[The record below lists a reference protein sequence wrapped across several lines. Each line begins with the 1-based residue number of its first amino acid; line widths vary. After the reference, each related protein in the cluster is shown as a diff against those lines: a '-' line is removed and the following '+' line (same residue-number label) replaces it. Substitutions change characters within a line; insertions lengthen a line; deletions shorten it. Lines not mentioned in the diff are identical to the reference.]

1 MRLVD
6 RYWLMLTA
14 PVVVCLGVY
23 GVLGARYHRQELL
36 SEAETEVRETA
47 TLLGETV
54 TALPPDVEVAELHAL
69 AERLTHDTRV
79 LGIGIYGPDG
89 DWVGGSQVAWMHRV
103 DLDRIVRVAFRE
115 RRDRREMRPFG
126 NHDALVRVELVR
138 PAQATLVGAVVVIRD
153 LEYLRDAL
161 RSWGIQLAAM
171 AGVLTAVMALLAAR
185 LARSMTG
192 PVEQLIDGV
201 TRVAAGDLETV
212 VSTGGDEMQRLGDA
226 FNALT
231 RSLKRA
237 REQLSDEETARA
249 ALEVE
254 LHRAQMLAVAGQVAA
269 TLGHEIGSPLNVILG
284 RARVAAEREDVPD
297 DLKASLQSIATQ
309 CERIAKVMSQF
320 LSLSRPTSKGALE
333 RSDLG
338 AVAKEVIGF
347 LGQECRRAKVRAT
360 LSVASGE
367 SLIVAAPHDQMFQVL
382 FNLCLNGVQAQ
393 RDGGRLEITVARGQ
407 DADREMVRVT
417 VRDAGPGVPEA
428 IRGKVFDPFFSTRL
442 GSGGTG
448 LGLAVVAG
456 LVKEL
461 GGRVMVDQ
469 GEAGS
474 ELPGA
479 AFTVWLPAAPPM
491 SRDDAR
497 SPPDGAMR
505 Q

>member
-6 RYWLMLTA
+6 RYWLMFTA

-23 GVLGARYHRQELL
+23 GVLGARFHRQELL
-36 SEAETEVRETA
+36 AEAETEVRETA
-47 TLLGETV
+47 TLLGEAV
-54 TALPPDVEVAELHAL
+54 TTLPADVEVDELHAL

-79 LGIGIYGPDG
+79 LGIGIYDPDG
-89 DWVGGSQVAWMHRV
+89 HWVGGSRVARSHRAE
-103 DLDRIVRVAFRE
+103 LDRIVRDAFRA
-115 RRDRREMRPFG
+115 RVHRREMLAFG
-126 NHDALVRVELVR
+126 GREALVRVELVR
-138 PAQATLVGAVVVIRD
+138 PSQATLVGAVVVIRD
-153 LEYLRDAL
+153 LQYLRDAL
-161 RSWGIQLAAM
+161 RAWAGQLAAVS
-171 AGVLTAVMALLAAR
+171 GVLSVVMALLAAR
-185 LARSMTG
+185 LARAMTE

-212 VSTGGDEMQRLGDA
+212 VSTGGDEMRRLGDA

-231 RSLKRA
+231 RSLKGA
-237 REQLSDEETARA
+237 RERLSDEAVARA

-284 RARVAAEREDVPD
+284 RARVAAERDDVPD
-297 DLKASLQSIATQ
+297 DLRASLQSIATQ
-309 CERIAKVMSQF
+309 CERITKVMSQF
-320 LSLSRPTSKGALE
+320 LSLARPSPRGGAD

-338 AVAKEVIGF
+338 AVAREVVGF

-360 LSVASGE
+360 LDVAADE
-367 SLIVAAPHDQMFQVL
+367 ALTVEAPHDRMFQVL

-393 RDGGRLEITVARGQ
+393 PGGGRLEVSVQRIEEGGRA
-407 DADREMVRVT
+407 MVCAA
-417 VRDAGPGVPEA
+417 VRDGGPGVGEGV
-428 IRGKVFDPFFSTRL
+428 RGKVFDPFFSTRL

-461 GGRVMVDQ
+461 GGRVVVDQ

-474 ELPGA
+474 ELSGA
-479 AFTVWLPAAPPM
+479 AFTVWLPAAP
-491 SRDDAR
+491 
-497 SPPDGAMR
+497 
-505 Q
+505 

>member
-23 GVLGARYHRQELL
+23 GVLGARFHREEMRA
-36 SEAETEVRETA
+36 EAETEVHEAA
-47 TLLGETV
+47 TLLAEAV
-54 TALPPDVEVAELHAL
+54 TALPADVGGAELHAL
-69 AERLTHDTRV
+69 AERLTRDTRV

-89 DWVGGSQVAWMHRV
+89 RWIGGSRVALSHRG
-103 DLDRIVRVAFRE
+103 DLDPIVREAFRE
-115 RRDRREMRPFG
+115 RGDQRELRALG
-126 NHDALVRVELVR
+126 EHEALVRVEMVR
-138 PAQATLVGAVVVIRD
+138 PSRATLVGAVVVIRD
-153 LEYLRDAL
+153 LAYLRGAL
-161 RSWGIQLAAM
+161 RAWGLQLAAV

-185 LARSMTG
+185 LARAMTE

-201 TRVAAGDLETV
+201 SRVAAGDLETV
-212 VSTGGDEMQRLGDA
+212 VSTGSDELRPLGDT

-231 RSLKRA
+231 RSLKSA
-237 REQLSDEETARA
+237 RERLSDEETARA

-254 LHRAQMLAVAGQVAA
+254 MHRAQMLAVAGQVAA

-297 DLKASLQSIATQ
+297 DLRASLQSIATQ
-309 CERIAKVMSQF
+309 CERITKVMSQF
-320 LSLSRPTSKGALE
+320 LSLARPSPTGAAD

-338 AVAKEVIGF
+338 VVAREVVGFIGH
-347 LGQECRRAKVRAT
+347 ECRRAKVRAT
-360 LSVASGE
+360 VDVPAGE
-367 SLIVAAPHDQMFQVL
+367 RLVVEAPHDRMFQVL

-393 RDGGRLEITVARGQ
+393 PEGGRLEVAVARVDEGGR
-407 DADREMVRVT
+407 AMVRAT
-417 VRDAGPGVPEA
+417 VRDGGPGVAEA

-461 GGRVMVDQ
+461 GGRVVVDQ
-469 GEAGS
+469 GAAGS
-474 ELPGA
+474 EMPGA
-479 AFTVWLPAAPPM
+479 IFTVWLPAAE
-491 SRDDAR
+491 A
-497 SPPDGAMR
+497 
-505 Q
+505 